1 LRVALQLAIS
11 PACPPPSVP
20 HRLRQGTREEG
31 EMENVHHPDSVDRGA
46 TDNPMAWKTRD
57 FIVAA
62 ALAVPLG
69 IIWSLGWGYVWT
81 FGRSI
86 LPELGFV
93 LDGFYVVAGV
103 LVGYIVRRPGAAL
116 LGEMIASALEIPLT
130 PFGAVVLWL
139 GLLQGLGVEAVFA
152 ATRYRRWSL
161 PVLLLAGA
169 LGALLP
175 YFGYTYFTSNI
186 AALDAGIQILR
197 VVLKIVGGAIFA
209 GLVGK
214 LIADSLAATGV
225 LNNFPIARSKVREV

>member
-1 LRVALQLAIS
+1 MDNVRSAGGDAQVAES
-11 PACPPPSVP
+11 P
-20 HRLRQGTREEG
+20 L
-31 EMENVHHPDSVDRGA
+31 
-46 TDNPMAWKTRD
+46 AWKTRD
-57 FIVAA
+57 VIVAA

-116 LGEMIASALEIPLT
+116 LGEMIAAALEIPLT

-139 GLLQGLGVEAVFA
+139 GLLQGIGVEAVFA
-152 ATRYRRWSL
+152 ATRYRNWSL

-169 LGALLP
+169 VGAIIP
-175 YFGYTYFTSNI
+175 YFGYTYFTSNV
-186 AALDAGIQILR
+186 ASLDIGIQVLR
-197 VVLKIVGGAIFA
+197 VVLKLIGGAIFA

-214 LIADSLAATGV
+214 LIADALARTGV
-225 LNNFPIARSKVREV
+225 LNNFPIARGHVREV

>member
-1 LRVALQLAIS
+1 MDDVRSAGDDARVA
-11 PACPPPSVP
+11 
-20 HRLRQGTREEG
+20 EG
-31 EMENVHHPDSVDRGA
+31 PL
-46 TDNPMAWKTRD
+46 AWKTRD
-57 FIVAA
+57 VVVAA

-93 LDGFYVVAGV
+93 LDGFYVVAAV

-116 LGEMIASALEIPLT
+116 LGEMLASALEIPLT

-139 GLLQGLGVEAVFA
+139 GLLQGIGVEAVFA
-152 ATRYRRWSL
+152 ATRYRNWSL

-169 LGALLP
+169 IGAIVP
-175 YFGYTYFTSNI
+175 YFGYTYVTSNV
-186 AALDAGIQILR
+186 ASLGIEIQLLR
-197 VVLKIVGGAIFA
+197 VVLKLIGGAVFA

-214 LIADSLAATGV
+214 LIADALVPTGV
-225 LNNFPIARSKVREV
+225 LNNFPIARSRVREI